1 MSCFFE
7 DSNTKNK
14 MEIFTFVRNEMM
26 HKIVNVEI
34 SLDKGGGGMR
44 KAVMSRLVDL
54 VALSALKTVELVSEI
69 FSGEIRSV
77 LEQLMSETR
86 GGEGGDSTQEIYLF
100 NYMYAIMVTRG
111 DEDENDTLLLASS
124 ISDDEKLM
132 FIELMAKYKPG
143 GVYAYLGKSEDFR
156 TAECL
161 NICKRY
167 DIADASAYLLERSG
181 NVGEALRLILKTF
194 EEKLVNLK
202 LETREGRGGGAE
214 ANGEEGAKQILV
226 VALDLCRRN
235 TVDGRKDGFL
245 YFSVLDRL
253 IKTKSFLHLERELEE
268 HTKIME
274 NIINNLIQHLMQ
286 TLVDVIPLDDIV
298 EKITTDHSRKKL
310 GEFREMVM
318 AIFTLY
324 EFELNLCVRANDI
337 CEQDM
342 SSLGIAKKNRKVQGS
357 SVGGG
362 GGRMVEEKEEE
373 EKKEREREKE
383 KEMDKEMD
391 KDKERGESERRRRKR
406 KLFDSRKRKM
416 KSQGKVAVAKI
427 HQRANHERLIGKLS
441 EPQFVGAL

>member
-1 MSCFFE
+1 M
-7 DSNTKNK
+7 
-14 MEIFTFVRNEMM
+14 
-26 HKIVNVEI
+26 
-34 SLDKGGGGMR
+34 
-44 KAVMSRLVDL
+44 
-54 VALSALKTVELVSEI
+54 
-69 FSGEIRSV
+69 
-77 LEQLMSETR
+77 
-86 GGEGGDSTQEIYLF
+86 
-100 NYMYAIMVTRG
+100 
-111 DEDENDTLLLASS
+111 
-124 ISDDEKLM
+124 
-132 FIELMAKYKPG
+132 
-143 GVYAYLGKSEDFR
+143 
-156 TAECL
+156 
-161 NICKRY
+161 
-167 DIADASAYLLERSG
+167 
-181 NVGEALRLILKTF
+181 GEALRLILKTF

-357 SVGGG
+357 SVAGVGGG

-373 EKKEREREKE
+373 EKEREREREREREKE
-383 KEMDKEMD
+383 MDKD